1 MGFINKALFKS
12 KNFIQESSLLML
24 LIYNMKKHILLSLI
38 LFISITLSA
47 QKKVSL
53 FYQKGEI
60 KNLTKD
66 EREEFESGNG
76 LMEERLY
83 SFAYQRF
90 KNLLTA
96 HPDDNYLKYLTAIC
110 ATFLGD
116 KSEEAL
122 TLFAE
127 VKAKNKKAAYV
138 NYYVTLLHHKT
149 YQFDKAIELANE
161 ELKDAKL
168 DEEQKKVL
176 TQLIKYCENGKEL
189 VKNPIVARIENAGSP
204 PNTENAEY
212 SPVITTDEETMFFT
226 YRGVESTGGLR
237 DLQNAENKYGLYYE
251 DIFMSK
257 KVNGQW
263 QKAESIGENNTN
275 SNDAVIAISNDG
287 QQLFIFRSSESD
299 GGDIYTSFKEGDR
312 FGEAVRLQ
320 GDINSGYWEGS
331 MSLSNDHK
339 KIFFASERPGGMG
352 GKDLY
357 QAVKLPDGTW
367 GNVKNLGDKVNTAF
381 DEDAPF
387 IHPDGRTL
395 VFSSRGHNSM
405 GDFDIFL
412 SDLDEIDSTW
422 KKPTNIGY
430 PINTPDDDI
439 YYFLSADGKRGY
451 YSSAKPGGSGDK
463 DIYMVAPAVN
473 SKKSYLT
480 VLRGKITE
488 NLQPYSGEV
497 VVIIKNGEK
506 NFGAFRSNS
515 ANGNYLLSLPS
526 GYNYKVT
533 FYHKSYGEKTANIM
547 TERLNGYAEKIVDIN
562 FGENDT
568 ANRNQTIVIESPQ
581 EIAKT
586 TETVA
591 AAPVEPTPSTPN
603 PPVTASTDNVAVK
616 DMTRDQLLNKFGDL
630 KISGLEYVVQVG
642 AYRHPENYKGEK
654 LNALGGVE
662 KDGLI
667 MGDVRLIITTRK
679 FSTWKEADAFCKQ
692 VKSAGQGDAFTT
704 ANYKGVRY
712 YLKDLAQK
720 GIWTNSNL

>member
-1 MGFINKALFKS
+1 MKKYL
-12 KNFIQESSLLML
+12 L
-24 LIYNMKKHILLSLI
+24 LIVFAFVTIAD
-38 LFISITLSA
+38 LSA
-47 QKKVSL
+47 QKKVTL
-53 FYQKGEI
+53 FYQKGDI
-60 KNLTKD
+60 KNLTKE
-66 EREEFESGNG
+66 ERAEFESGNG

-83 SFAYQRF
+83 SFAYARF
-90 KNLLTA
+90 KNLLA
-96 HPDDNYLKYLTAIC
+96 SHPDDNYLKYLTAIC

-116 KSEEAL
+116 KHDEAL

-127 VKAKNKKAAYV
+127 VKAKNKKAAFV
-138 NYYVTLLHHKT
+138 EYYVALLHHKT

-161 ELKDAKL
+161 ELKDPKL

-176 TQLIKYCENGKEL
+176 NQLIVYCNNGKDL
-189 VKNPIVARIENAGSP
+189 VKNPIVAKIDNAGSP

-226 YRGVESTGGLR
+226 YRGTESTGGLM
-237 DLQNAENKYGLYYE
+237 DLLKVENKYGLYYE

-257 KVNGQW
+257 KIDGKW

-275 SNDAVIAISNDG
+275 GNDAVIAISNDG
-287 QQLFIFRSSESD
+287 QQLFLFRSNESD
-299 GGDIYTSFKEGDR
+299 GGDIYISTREGDK

-320 GDINSGYWEGS
+320 GDINSAYWEGS

-357 QAVKLPDGTW
+357 MATKLSDGSW
-367 GNVKNLGDKVNTAF
+367 GNVKHLGDKINTAF

-405 GDFDIFL
+405 GDYDIFL

-480 VLRGKITE
+480 VLKGKITE

-533 FYHKSYGEKTANIM
+533 FYHKSYGEKAANII
-547 TERLNGYAEKIVDIN
+547 TEKLNGYAEKIVNVN
-562 FGENDT
+562 FGESDT
-568 ANRNQTIVIESPQ
+568 LDRNNTYVIESPA
-581 EIAKT
+581 EEVPAKLIEPVK
-586 TETVA
+586 TETKTPE
-591 AAPVEPTPSTPN
+591 PV
-603 PPVTASTDNVAVK
+603 VTASTENIAIK

-630 KISGLEYVVQVG
+630 KISGLEYIVQVG

-654 LNALGGVE
+654 LNKLGGYE

-667 MGDVRLIITTRK
+667 MGDVRLIISTKK
-679 FSTWKEADAFCKQ
+679 FNTWREADNFCKQ
-692 VKSAGQGDAFTT
+692 VKSAGQADAFIT
-704 ANYKGVRY
+704 ANLKGIRY
-712 YLKDLAQK
+712 YLKDLVEK
-720 GIWTNSNL
+720 GIWTNSSL